1 MTNKIVALAIASMP
15 ALLALPLLL
24 MLTTKVC
31 AQNYSAI
38 PVANCDSSP

>member
-24 MLTTKVC
+24 MLTT
-31 AQNYSAI
+31 NS
-38 PVANCDSSP
+38 NFTG